1 MEKAVKSEQ
10 IYNSFSVNSLAGSVP
25 TLHLQSPMK
34 TMLFKTV
41 SEPNLNIYL
50 RCVHLYVLVDLAAKR
65 LENGKIKN
73 HFVSGTEKHLW
84 WRWWVNH
91 TDSPDGPLYGLWY
104 KWQCR
109 AGSVGGHVRTEVL
122 KWWAAQGY
130 WWLMMMA
137 THTHWIHQFPHS
149 KWTNII

>member
-65 LENGKIKN
+65 LENGKIKITLCLAQRSTCGGADELTIQIPQMAHYMDFDIN
-73 HFVSGTEKHLW
+73 GSAGQGV
-84 WRWWVNH
+84 WV
-91 TDSPDGPLYGLWY
+91 
-104 KWQCR
+104 
-109 AGSVGGHVRTEVL
+109 AMFVL

-137 THTHWIHQFPHS
+137 THTHTHWIHQFPHS
-149 KWTNII
+149 K